1 MEQTTLDYIRQRDY
15 LHGEDNLARVRQNE
29 AQLRWGHHWDTP
41 PLVTVAIPAYRR
53 VALLRPALES
63 ALNQQGET
71 DYQILI
77 VDDDGMEENES
88 ALSPAEELVRQ
99 LNDPRIVY
107 YRNRHNLGLMDNWNM
122 CYWLARSEWVCTLH
136 DDDLLTANFL
146 QKMCAAVRAYPQ
158 MDRCSTWPTSLRAR
172 SWTRKALPG
181 CWPRCRP
188 ERTVCAIRG
197 PGG

>member
-29 AQLRWGHHWDTP
+29 TQLRWGHHWDTP

-88 ALSPAEELVRQ
+88 ALSPAE
-99 LNDPRIVY
+99 
-107 YRNRHNLGLMDNWNM
+107 
-122 CYWLARSEWVCTLH
+122 
-136 DDDLLTANFL
+136 
-146 QKMCAAVRAYPQ
+146 
-158 MDRCSTWPTSLRAR
+158 
-172 SWTRKALPG
+172 
-181 CWPRCRP
+181 
-188 ERTVCAIRG
+188 
-197 PGG
+197 